1 MPRRLYPAIVHT
13 DDGET
18 FGVSFVD
25 FPVHAG
31 GDSVEAAVADAE
43 IVIAEVV
50 EDLLRSREPIP
61 PATAVTDI
69 PVEDRDGAELVTL
82 VPAHLPGKSRV
93 ISITLDEE
101 LIARD
106 RRGCVEPFG
115 VPGGSGTGT
124 PGRLISSSPARIL
137 PAAAKRVLSALG
149 ISSASAMAL
158 RGSIC

>member
-31 GDSVEAAVADAE
+31 GNSVEAAVADAE

-50 EDLLRSREPIP
+50 EDLLRSREPVP
-61 PATAVTDI
+61 SATAISNI
-69 PVEDRDGAELVTL
+69 PSGDRDGAELVTL
-82 VPAHLPGKSRV
+82 VPVHLPGKSRV

-101 LIARD
+101 LIARID
-106 RRGCVEPFG
+106 AVASNRSGFLAEAARVRL
-115 VPGGSGTGT
+115 GG
-124 PGRLISSSPARIL
+124 
-137 PAAAKRVLSALG
+137 
-149 ISSASAMAL
+149 
-158 RGSIC
+158 